1 MKVHSAIVLVALALL
16 GTSNAFLLAP
26 NKEAFRAKP
35 SLSSRLGAAYSEG
48 HCSVFRSEGGNEPPK
63 VYQLAYRI
71 VRPMALSSQQAAP
84 ILVLHGGPSV
94 PSDYLYPLEQLIPYR
109 SLVFYD
115 QLGCGRSNEPNDK
128 SCYSIDKAVDD
139 LETLVEKLGLGR
151 FHLYGQSFGGIL
163 AYEYMK
169 RHAESGQDD
178 QSVLSAILS
187 STPTNVTQVEQEANR
202 LISELD
208 LKEEDNVAEEFRKAH
223 QCQTPESPPALV
235 DAYAH
240 AGTVWRGTTAIANY
254 VAQPPSE
261 TARRLPSTLVMR
273 GEHDFVTNLCT
284 QDWKA
289 RVFNHKFVR
298 EKMLEGCSHHGLL
311 ENGAMYGEIV
321 DSFFSEYD

>member
-1 MKVHSAIVLVALALL
+1 M
-16 GTSNAFLLAP
+16 
-26 NKEAFRAKP
+26 
-35 SLSSRLGAAYSEG
+35 
-48 HCSVFRSEGGNEPPK
+48 
-63 VYQLAYRI
+63 
-71 VRPMALSSQQAAP
+71 
-84 ILVLHGGPSV
+84 
-94 PSDYLYPLEQLIPYR
+94 
-109 SLVFYD
+109 
-115 QLGCGRSNEPNDK
+115 
-128 SCYSIDKAVDD
+128 DD
-139 LETLVEKLGLGR
+139 LETLVQKLGLRR

-169 RHAESGQDD
+169 RHAESGQGDHI
-178 QSVLSAILS
+178 VLSAILS

-202 LISELD
+202 LISELE

-223 QCQTPESPPALV
+223 QCQTEESPQALV

-261 TARRLPSTLVMR
+261 TARRLPSTLVLR
-273 GEHDFVTNLCT
+273 GEHDFVTDVCT

-289 RVFNHKFVR
+289 RVFNHNFVP

-311 ENGAMYGEIV
+311 ENGAMYGDIV